1 MGRLPRHRKQRPRP
15 ATQMAAMRRWWL
27 NHPLSPDEIREIAS
41 MIRPH
46 DRPPRPKTSPAVL
59 ALTASGDPSD
69 DGGKAD
75 LEVSV
80 EVARAVVPV
89 RTRRRVGRGDA
100 VPQSP
105 MTAATAFVSTRC
117 DTLWCGPAVGQ
128 SIAETSGFQRT

>member
-1 MGRLPRHRKQRPRP
+1 
-15 ATQMAAMRRWWL
+15 MAAMRRWWL

-80 EVARAVVPV
+80 EVARARRARQNAVEG
-89 RTRRRVGRGDA
+89 RTGV
-100 VPQSP
+100 
-105 MTAATAFVSTRC
+105 TRSHN
-117 DTLWCGPAVGQ
+117 P
-128 SIAETSGFQRT
+128 R